1 MHQKFIPL
9 KNILNMANSS
19 IKYDLTLAIN
29 AEYSDSHIFNPF
41 EFQKSEQWINLKE
54 KDIHRKIEICPSP
67 WISLSDEGEYTYN
80 SMSVLANNAE
90 LGCQYLFSQIIV
102 DPNRNIIACC
112 GLASER
118 INEMKLGNIKQTKIL
133 EAWETEINDIL
144 KKWLFISGSQKI
156 LKTLINMDKELEIA
170 ILDQFNKSIH
180 QCQFCN
186 ILHNNIKAKETLEK
200 YLPIYKKQIEEVF
213 NDKLELIKFTQ
224 S

>member
-1 MHQKFIPL
+1 
-9 KNILNMANSS
+9 
-19 IKYDLTLAIN
+19 
-29 AEYSDSHIFNPF
+29 
-41 EFQKSEQWINLKE
+41 
-54 KDIHRKIEICPSP
+54 
-67 WISLSDEGEYTYN
+67 
-80 SMSVLANNAE
+80 
-90 LGCQYLFSQIIV
+90 
-102 DPNRNIIACC
+102 
-112 GLASER
+112 
-118 INEMKLGNIKQTKIL
+118 MKLGNIKQTKIL

-144 KKWLFISGSQKI
+144 KKWLFIAGPQKI